1 MIGNFLKRKKKEIT
15 HVYLDENT
23 DYVFCF
29 KRRDIIEDVDCDYHE
44 HNKKMEKQG
53 EIFKMTHSI
62 RTMSGRKYRGD
73 SCSILN
79 ECDYCIKKGKPVKY
93 VLSYD
98 ARKCLKEK
106 KEDEKNGV
114 L

>member
-1 MIGNFLKRKKKEIT
+1 MIRNFLKRKKKEIT

-62 RTMSGRKYRGD
+62 RTMSGRKYQGD
-73 SCSILN
+73 SCVKLCCFREHSIHLR
-79 ECDYCIKKGKPVKY
+79 CYSS
-93 VLSYD
+93 LSYY
-98 ARKCLKEK
+98 
-106 KEDEKNGV
+106 
-114 L
+114 